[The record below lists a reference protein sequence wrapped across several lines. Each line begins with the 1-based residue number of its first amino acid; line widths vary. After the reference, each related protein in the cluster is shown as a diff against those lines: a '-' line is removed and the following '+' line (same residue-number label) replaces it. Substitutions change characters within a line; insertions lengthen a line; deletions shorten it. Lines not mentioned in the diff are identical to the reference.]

1 MLTLFC
7 GIDFH
12 KNFCTICLLSADG
25 KFKETSNK
33 EPETVIKYLANK
45 KIELITIEASTG
57 VHDFVSKLK
66 SCGHTVKII
75 NPSRFRSVGVGG
87 KKTDK
92 KDAELLAEFAK
103 LNLTPGVHHK
113 SLKAR
118 ELKSLLVM
126 REFTIQS
133 RVSLSNHIRGVLRE
147 FGIPIPAGKDNFCS
161 EGLGAINKIENG
173 FLRNTLIDMFAKF
186 KELLVMENEIDE
198 KLLNMGD
205 VEEKNRY
212 KTIPGVG
219 EIISLTFMATVDDV
233 SRFKNSK
240 HFASY
245 VGLVPREDSSGG
257 KQRMGSITRSG
268 PEMLRRNLIHGA
280 RSILKHPLKKEEKDS
295 NIIWAQKLKE
305 RIGMNKATVALAHRL
320 ARILYVIASNKT
332 TYGEY
337 TPSKNNAA

>member
-1 MLTLFC
+1 MDRLFC

-12 KNFCTICLLSADG
+12 KNFCTICIISFDG

-33 EPETVIKYLANK
+33 EPETVLKYLANK

-66 SCGHTVKII
+66 SSGHKVKII

-103 LNLTPGVHHK
+103 LDLTPGVHHK

-126 REFTIQS
+126 REFTIQQ
-133 RVSLSNHIRGVLRE
+133 RVSLSNHIRGILRE
-147 FGIPIPAGKDNFCS
+147 FGIPINTGKDNFCS
-161 EGLGAINKIENG
+161 DALEAINRIENG
-173 FLRNTLIDMFAKF
+173 FLRNTLIDLFSKF
-186 KELLVMENEIDE
+186 KELLVMEKEIDE
-198 KLLNMGD
+198 KLKNMGD
-205 VEEKNRY
+205 IEEKNRY

-219 EIISLTFMATVDDV
+219 DVVSLTFMATVDDV

-280 RSILKHPLKKEEKDS
+280 RSILKHPLKNTEKDPT
-295 NIIWAQKLKE
+295 ILWAQHLKS
-305 RIGMNKATVALAHRL
+305 RIGMNKATVALAHRM
-320 ARILYVIASNKT
+320 ARILFVIALNKT
-332 TYGEY
+332 SYGEY
-337 TPSKNNAA
+337 PVKINKAA

>member
-1 MLTLFC
+1 MSTLFC

-12 KNFCTICLLSADG
+12 KNFCTICLLSSDG

-66 SCGHTVKII
+66 SCGHKVKII

-103 LNLTPGVHHK
+103 LDLTPAVHHK

-126 REFTIQS
+126 RDFIIGS
-133 RVSLSNHIRGVLRE
+133 RVGLSNHIRGILRE
-147 FGIPIPAGKDNFCS
+147 FGVCIPTGRENFC
-161 EGLGAINKIENG
+161 EGGLEAINKIENG
-173 FLRNTLIDMFAKF
+173 FIRNTLLDMFNQF
-186 KELLVMENEIDE
+186 KAALEEEKSIDE
-198 KLLNMGD
+198 KLLQVGD
-205 VEEKNRY
+205 KEEKERY

-219 EIISLTFMATVDDV
+219 NIVALSFMAVVDDV
-233 SRFKNSK
+233 TRFKNSK

-268 PEMLRRNLIHGA
+268 SEMLRRNLIHGA
-280 RSILKHPLKKEEKDS
+280 RSILKHNLKKNELDS
-295 NIIWAQKLKE
+295 NILWAHRLKE
-305 RIGMNKATVALAHRL
+305 RIGMNKATVALAHRM
-320 ARILYVIASNKT
+320 ARILYVIAYNKT
-332 TYGEY
+332 SYGEY
-337 TPSKNNAA
+337 TPAKKVA